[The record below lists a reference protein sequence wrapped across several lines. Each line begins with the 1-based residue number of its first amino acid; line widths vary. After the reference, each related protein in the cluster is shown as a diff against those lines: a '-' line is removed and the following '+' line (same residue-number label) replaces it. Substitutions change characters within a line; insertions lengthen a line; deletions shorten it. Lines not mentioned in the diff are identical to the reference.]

1 MKREIP
7 NRRPCINTRTD
18 NFHFS
23 VSFDPYTGH
32 PVEFFIT
39 GRGKVGQDLDTE
51 LYELSVKASK
61 LMQGEFEDDLPRM
74 PEGLDSG
81 LSTKGLA
88 HPHREAS
95 IMNDPQKYLEK
106 IPCLRC
112 QGSGVAYCCD
122 GEDASQPDPILGDQ
136 ASTLEDQSMVA

>member
-7 NRRPCINTRTD
+7 SRRPCINTRTD

-23 VSFDPYTGH
+23 VSFDLHTGH

-39 GRGKVGQDLDTE
+39 GRGKVGQELDTE

-74 PEGLDSG
+74 PSG
-81 LSTKGLA
+81 NDRG
-88 HPHREAS
+88 AS
-95 IMNDPQKYLEK
+95 H
-106 IPCLRC
+106 
-112 QGSGVAYCCD
+112 QGPSASASGVVNPD
-122 GEDASQPDPILGDQ
+122 QPRAVP
-136 ASTLEDQSMVA
+136 